1 MIDSHLQ
8 ICVIGAGPRGLSV
21 LERLCANERSS
32 PSGATV
38 TVHVVDPAPPGA
50 GRVWRTDQSRHLL
63 MNTVASQI
71 TVYTDD
77 SVRIDGPVEPGPSLY
92 EWAKSL
98 APEGSPDATPGRE
111 PDRPTGPDV
120 PGPNGHGPAVPGPAL
135 PGPDGPDPAALAEAA
150 ALGPNTYPTRAF
162 YGHYLHSAFRAVVA
176 AAPPTVTVRVHRS
189 RAVAMADAHGFP
201 GGPQGVRLE
210 DGTRLNRL
218 DAIVLAQGHLPARPT
233 PREART
239 ASLARIHHLDY
250 ITPANPADVH
260 VTARPG
266 QTVLLRGLGLNF
278 FDHMALF
285 TLGRGGRFEQT
296 DGGLVY
302 RPSGA
307 EPRLYATSRRGIPYH
322 ARGENEK
329 GAYGRH
335 LPRLLTTE
343 VVAELRERTRTG
355 GPVRFA
361 TDLWPLVSREVEAV
375 YYGALLTA
383 RDRGAEREAFTDRF
397 LTADDPAAV
406 LDEHGVPEA
415 DRWSWD
421 RLSRPYAG
429 REFTDRADFR
439 DWLLG
444 HLRQDVADARAGN
457 LSGPLKAA
465 LDVLRDLRNEIRM
478 AVDHSGIAGDSY
490 RDDLDG
496 WYTPL
501 NAFLSIGPPVERI
514 EQLIALIEAGVV
526 ELLGPGT
533 EIRIDPVDPAFAAH
547 STAVPGPT
555 VRASVLVE
563 ARLPEP
569 DLRRTDDPLLRH
581 LLDTEQCATYRIPGP
596 AGTGYPTGGLSVT
609 ERPYRLLDARGRAHP
624 RRFAYGVPTESVHWV
639 TAAGI
644 RPGVDS
650 VTLGDSD
657 AIARAVLALSPAP
670 EWPTAAPGP
679 AGPALSTG
687 STGST
692 GTTGTGASDGSV
704 ESAGSAESEPRGV
717 VV

>member
-1 MIDSHLQ
+1 MIDRHLQ

-21 LERLCANERSS
+21 LERLCANERTG
-32 PSGATV
+32 PAGATV

-50 GRVWRTDQSRHLL
+50 GRVWRPDQSRHLL

-77 SVRIDGPVEPGPSLY
+77 SVRIEGPVEPGPSLY
-92 EWAKSL
+92 EWATSL
-98 APEGSPDATPGRE
+98 VQEGSSPGR
-111 PDRPTGPDV
+111 
-120 PGPNGHGPAVPGPAL
+120 PARH
-135 PGPDGPDPAALAEAA
+135 DDQTLAEAA
-150 ALGPNTYPTRAF
+150 DLGPNTYPTRAF
-162 YGHYLHSAFRAVVA
+162 YGQYLHDAFRAVVA
-176 AAPPTVTVRVHRS
+176 AAPPSVTVRVHRS
-189 RAVAMADAHGFP
+189 RAVAMADAHGLP

-218 DAIVLAQGHLPARPT
+218 DAIVLAQGHVPTRLT

-250 ITPANPADVH
+250 VTPANPADVRI
-260 VTARPG
+260 TTRPG
-266 QTVLLRGLGLNF
+266 QSVLLRGLGLNF

-285 TLGRGGRFEQT
+285 TLGRGGHFERV
-296 DGGLVY
+296 DGALVY
-302 RPSGA
+302 RPSGT
-307 EPRLYATSRRGIPYH
+307 EPKLYATSRRGIPYH

-343 VVAELRERTRTG
+343 VVAALRERVRRG
-355 GPVRFA
+355 EPVRFA
-361 TDLWPLVSREVEAV
+361 TDLWPLVAREVEAV

-383 RDRGAEREAFTDRF
+383 KARGTERAEFTDRF
-397 LTADDPAAV
+397 LTAGDPAAV
-406 LDEHGVPEA
+406 LDAYGLPENE
-415 DRWSWD
+415 RWSWE

-439 DWLLG
+439 GWLLG
-444 HLRQDVADARAGN
+444 HLRQDVAEARAGN

-465 LDVLRDLRNEIRM
+465 LDVLRDLRNEIRL
-478 AVDHSGIAGDSY
+478 AVDHGGIEGTSY
-490 RDDLDG
+490 RDDLDA

-501 NAFLSIGPPVERI
+501 NAFLSIGPPTERI

-533 EIRIDPVDPAFAAH
+533 EIRIDPVDPAFTAH
-547 STAVPGPT
+547 STAVPGPP

-569 DLRRTDDPLLRH
+569 DLRRTEDPLLRH
-581 LLDTEQCATYRIPGP
+581 LLDTEQCAPYRIPGEH
-596 AGTGYPTGGLSVT
+596 GGYQTGGLAVT

-624 RRFAYGVPTESVHWV
+624 RRFAYGIPTESVHWV

-670 EWPTAAPGP
+670 EWPTAPLPPRTRADGTAGTGGAPGTFTP
-679 AGPALSTG
+679 SETDE
-687 STGST
+687 TDET
-692 GTTGTGASDGSV
+692 
-704 ESAGSAESEPRGV
+704 EPRGV